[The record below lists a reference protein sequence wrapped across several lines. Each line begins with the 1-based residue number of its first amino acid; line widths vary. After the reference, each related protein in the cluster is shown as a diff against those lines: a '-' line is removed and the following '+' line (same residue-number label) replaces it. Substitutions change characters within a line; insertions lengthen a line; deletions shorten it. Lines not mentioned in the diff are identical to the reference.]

1 MIKTTKEKLTRQ
13 SDCFLLNHPIRGRSE
28 KDTIAIVVLM
38 RKLFGQLDRDSQ
50 KRFWFLFGKGNDILL
65 L

>member
-13 SDCFLLNHPIRGRSE
+13 SDCFLLTHPIRGRSV